1 MTPLFNNGL
10 LGINAR
16 NLLFIQRSTSPY
28 VRSLIDNKL
37 KTKEILEKNNIPTP
51 KTFAVIQSAYD
62 ALNFDW
68 SSLPTSFALKP
79 NKGFGGAGIIVTYG
93 ECKKNHW
100 RTSPSEH
107 IPSRTWIGLRRTHI
121 NSSFLSNHIIDILD
135 GKYSINGLQDTAY
148 FEERI
153 KLLKE
158 FRIFTSK
165 GVPDIRVMVYNSVPV
180 MAELRLPT
188 TESGGRA
195 NLHLGGVGVGI
206 DIATGKTTF
215 AIHHD
220 KPIKFHPDNSRIPL
234 AGLTIPY
241 WDEILEL
248 AIASQQAIGSN
259 FLGVDISIDKHRG
272 PMILECNARP
282 GLAIQL
288 ANRAPLYSRLQ
299 RVEGLK
305 VRSIK
310 QGVQIA
316 KNIFCDDNSHEQE
329 GSQRTDII
337 GIRENITIITPGGTT
352 HSTVAKIDTGAY
364 RTTLDVKIA
373 ERLNLVDVKKYK
385 QVRGVL
391 GKESRPI
398 IDLVFELQN
407 KKIHTEAFVADRE
420 EMKHDIIIGR
430 RDLKKFLVDPAK
442 NIRIPYSE

>member
-1 MTPLFNNGL
+1 MNPFFNGL

-28 VRSLIDNKL
+28 TRVLIDNKL

-51 KTFAVIQSAYD
+51 KTFAVIRSAD
-62 ALNFDW
+62 EALNFNW
-68 SSLPTSFALKP
+68 SSLPLSFALKP
-79 NKGFGGAGIIVTYG
+79 NKGFGGAGIVVAYG
-93 ECKKNHW
+93 ECKKNHS
-100 RTSPSEH
+100 RAVGSPH
-107 IPSRTWIGLRRTHI
+107 IPTRTWIGLRRTHLDT
-121 NSSFLSNHIIDILD
+121 NFLSKHIIDILD
-135 GKYSINGLQDTAY
+135 GKYSINGTQDTAY

-165 GVPDIRVMVYNSVPV
+165 GMPDIRVVVYNSIPV

-188 TESGGRA
+188 TESDGRA

-206 DIATGKTTF
+206 DISTGKTTF

-220 KPIKFHPDNSRIPL
+220 KPITFHPDNLRIPL
-234 AGLTIPY
+234 AGLAIPY
-241 WDEILEL
+241 WEEILEL

-259 FLGVDISIDKHRG
+259 FLGVDISIDKYRG

-305 VRSIK
+305 IHSIK

-329 GSQRTDII
+329 GLQRTDII
-337 GIRENITIITPGGTT
+337 GIRENISIITPNGIT
-352 HSTVAKIDTGAY
+352 HPTVAKIDTGAY

-373 ERLNLVDVKKYK
+373 EQLNLTGIKKYK
-385 QVRGVL
+385 HVRGVL
-391 GKESRPI
+391 GKENRPI
-398 IDLVFELQN
+398 IDLVFELRN
-407 KKIHTEAFVADRE
+407 KKISTEAFVADRE

-430 RDLKKFLVDPAK
+430 RDLKRFLVDPAK
-442 NIRIPYSE
+442 NVRIPYSE